1 MAYSPSEWI
10 VGALGERSAEPDR
23 GAAWDAI
30 VERALLYRTEQGI
43 PDESPGLLGPAPL
56 SREVE
61 QRVAWIAARRDIE
74 RDLRKSVAEHQGI
87 GLGI

>member
-1 MAYSPSEWI
+1 MTYSPSEWI
-10 VGALGERSAEPDR
+10 VATWESGLQNLIVR
-23 GAAWDAI
+23 AAWDAI
-30 VERALLYRTEQGI
+30 VDRALRYRTEQGI

-74 RDLRKSVAEHQGI
+74 RNLLKSVAEHQAVGF
-87 GLGI
+87 GM